1 MSTYTKKMLHQIVFE
16 YWSPS
21 KEIRHQ
27 IELGQAFD
35 ALWSL
40 KACLHRNYQ
49 EYYLDELKLFQP
61 HTFEEFFS
69 KRQLYHQF
77 ITFFGSYRLEG
88 KTFKEA
94 LDLVKNDKCWYG

>member
-1 MSTYTKKMLHQIVFE
+1 MLHQIVFE

-27 IELGQAFD
+27 IDMGQSYD

-40 KACLHRNYQ
+40 KGCLHRNYQ

-61 HTFEEFFS
+61 HTFEDFFPNVNYIINS
-69 KRQLYHQF
+69 SLF
-77 ITFFGSYRLEG
+77 
-88 KTFKEA
+88 
-94 LDLVKNDKCWYG
+94 LVATG